1 MNLPGNRGFPYFS
14 EQSSK
19 YTFTMGGDKVKTPA
33 KTPAKKSSLSE
44 KKAPKTE
51 DGVALKQRAMTE
63 KKAPKPAATPK
74 AAQSEKKA
82 PKLEETVAP
91 KAAQSAK
98 KAAKP
103 EVAATPKA
111 AAQSVK
117 KAPKTVEV
125 EVPPKAAQ
133 STKKAP
139 KPDAAAAA
147 ATPKASAKKAP
158 AAQESAAPSE
168 KKRARQ
174 EVDAPASKSAAKSA
188 TTPSGGANHSEGLAA
203 VLAQHS
209 QNKLNE
215 ELAGRA
221 LDALLKYTAKMEASA
236 SKPDLLGGDG
246 EKVHMQ
252 LTLKRVPADPSPK
265 PIPLAVPHP
274 VRGTSG
280 ENSVCLF
287 VKGDDKAWA
296 KELLM
301 EGAGGPLSGVAK
313 IISLE
318 KLRTN
323 YARFE
328 QRRELLATYDMFMCD
343 DRILPM
349 MTQALGKTF
358 LSRKK
363 QPIAVKVSRKE
374 ALPTQIAKLRD
385 CTYMFVSAGTCV
397 SVCIGTTAMPRT
409 QLLENL
415 STLVPMVVEKIPRK
429 WKNVQAISVKTTSSI
444 SLPVLNKLPFNVGTS
459 PAADRELES
468 DDDALDGDNDD
479 DEKEEEGAAKKKKA
493 KKSAASPQAAQKAGA
508 KKAKKAEEPAP
519 APDSGGKKRRG
530 AFDRKQKAAPAQN
543 TKLDRRSPSPAATR
557 SKKAKMAK

>member
-1 MNLPGNRGFPYFS
+1 MV
-14 EQSSK
+14 
-19 YTFTMGGDKVKTPA
+19 GDKAKTPA

-44 KKAPKTE
+44 KKAPKAE
-51 DGVALKQRAMTE
+51 DGIALKQRAMTE

-74 AAQSEKKA
+74 AAQSEKKV
-82 PKLEETVAP
+82 PKLEEIVDP
-91 KAAQSAK
+91 KAAQSIK
-98 KAAKP
+98 KAPKA
-103 EVAATPKA
+103 ESAATPKA
-111 AAQSVK
+111 AIQSAK
-117 KAPKTVEV
+117 KAPKTVEA
-125 EVPPKAAQ
+125 EEPPKAAP

-139 KPDAAAAA
+139 KPDAAA

-158 AAQESAAPSE
+158 AAHESAAPSE

-174 EVDAPASKSAAKSA
+174 EVDAPAAKSA
-188 TTPSGGANHSEGLAA
+188 VKSAPKSATKSSGGANQSEGLAA

-236 SKPDLLGGDG
+236 PKPDLLGGDG

-374 ALPTQIAKLRD
+374 ALPMQIAKLRD

-397 SVCIGTTAMPRT
+397 SVCIGTTAMSRKH
-409 QLLENL
+409 LLENL
-415 STLVPMVVEKIPRK
+415 STLVPMVVEKLPRK
-429 WKNVQAISVKTTSSI
+429 WKNVQAISVKTASSI
-444 SLPVLNKLPFNVGTS
+444 ALPVLNKLPFIVGTS

-468 DDDALDGDNDD
+468 DDDAFDALDGESD
-479 DEKEEEGAAKKKKA
+479 DEEKVGGADAKSKA
-493 KKSAASPQAAQKAGA
+493 KKSKDSPKVAQKASGA
-508 KKAKKAEEPAP
+508 KNAKKAEDTAA

-557 SKKAKMAK
+557 SKKAKVTK